1 MFVYQYFYFNTQD
14 PGHGQV
20 FIPPHFYFGRDYP
33 PLPGIDHPSFHS
45 HSAASLPPTQS
56 DLLHRFV
63 APPPVS
69 PRLIEAAYH
78 RRSSNPTEPPL
89 QHHHHGSV
97 MNARE
102 YEAAVAADRRS
113 YEERRELEHHHHQQ
127 QQQHQQQLKEQH
139 QRPTSIDML
148 KRKHHSHS
156 EEPTYGKIISMFL
169 YHCLTFHVDKNCNS
183 F

>member
-1 MFVYQYFYFNTQD
+1 MFIYQYYYFNTQD

>member
-1 MFVYQYFYFNTQD
+1 
-14 PGHGQV
+14 
-20 FIPPHFYFGRDYP
+20 
-33 PLPGIDHPSFHS
+33 
-45 HSAASLPPTQS
+45 
-56 DLLHRFV
+56 
-63 APPPVS
+63 
-69 PRLIEAAYH
+69 
-78 RRSSNPTEPPL
+78 
-89 QHHHHGSV
+89 

-169 YHCLTFHVDKNCNS
+169 YHCLTFHVDCNS